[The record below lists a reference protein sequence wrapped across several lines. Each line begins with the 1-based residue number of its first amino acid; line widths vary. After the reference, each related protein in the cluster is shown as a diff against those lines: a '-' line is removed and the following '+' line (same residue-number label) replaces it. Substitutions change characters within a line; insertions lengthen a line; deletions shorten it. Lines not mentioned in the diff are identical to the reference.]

1 MAYSF
6 AIVNDN
12 ITAEVIETQEFI
24 NLSEKYK
31 IYSVP
36 KTIMNDNGEVVGAV
50 PESIFLNKAMES
62 YNS

>member
-1 MAYSF
+1 MA
-6 AIVNDN
+6 NDN
-12 ITAEVIETQEFI
+12 ITAEVIETQEFT

-31 IYSVP
+31 VYGVP

>member
-1 MAYSF
+1 MA
-6 AIVNDN
+6 NDN

-24 NLSEKYK
+24 NLSEKYEV
-31 IYSVP
+31 YGVP